1 MEKKLISVSV
11 KEINE
16 KGEGAAVIATLG
28 VIDLDGDITMPGAFG
43 EQVVP
48 MVPAHDW
55 REAPIGKALVH
66 EVGNEARGEF
76 QLNLKTSLGAD
87 WYEALKFDLEHPPA
101 KQQYSYGFS
110 IVEAEDGMQE
120 NQRVRFLKKLTV
132 HEISPVLLGAG
143 IGTRTLALKN
153 AANAED
159 LGLKMAEQLVRSIE
173 YLENTIARLEE
184 IREIRAKTGRK
195 FSKERA
201 EEIARIKTLL
211 ARIDT
216 MLVGVESMKS
226 AEEVTAGYFDLK
238 RRFAAEKSLTGM
250 DNR

>member
-1 MEKKLISVSV
+1 MEKKFITTSV

-16 KGEGAAVIATLG
+16 KGEGAAVIATLN
-28 VIDLDGDITMPGAFG
+28 VIDLDGDITLPGAFG
-43 EQVVP
+43 EQMVP

-55 REAPIGKALVH
+55 QEAPIGKALIR
-66 EVGNEARGEF
+66 EIENEARAEF
-76 QLNLKTSLGAD
+76 QLNLKTSLGGD
-87 WYEALKFDLEHPPA
+87 WYEALKFDLDHPPA

-110 IVEAEDGMQE
+110 IIEAEDGMVE
-120 NQRVRFLKKLTV
+120 NQRVRFLKKLKV

-153 AANAED
+153 AAEPED
-159 LGLKMAEQLVRSIE
+159 LGLKMAEQLARSIG
-173 YLENTIARLEE
+173 YLENTIGRLEE

-201 EEIARIKTLL
+201 EEIVRVKALL

-216 MLVGVESMKS
+216 MLVGVESMKTG
-226 AEEVTAGYFDLK
+226 EEVVAGYFDLRK
-238 RRFAAEKSLTGM
+238 RLVTEKSLTAM
-250 DNR
+250 DNS